1 MSGGGEQADILP
13 ANYVVKDRWKVVS
26 DLAGRGRGLGRQRK
40 RLGDS
45 KTGVL
50 GALTISGRCPRSYLL
65 ACLKVI
71 FAHTFSHYP
80 LSNPAPSHPFP
91 SLVVPVQSSLNNS
104 CRARA
109 AEEGVGGGGSFFAAP
124 WGRTLSEHVFLGFRR
139 GRKAWV

>member
-26 DLAGRGRGLGRQRK
+26 DLAGRGRGLGREKK

-45 KTGVL
+45 RTGAL
-50 GALTISGRCPRSYLL
+50 GALTISGRCPRAYLF

-71 FAHTFSHYP
+71 FAHIFFHYP
-80 LSNPAPSHPFP
+80 LSNPASSHPFP
-91 SLVVPVQSSLNNS
+91 SLVVLVQSNLNNS
-104 CRARA
+104 CRAQA
-109 AEEGVGGGGSFFAAP
+109 AEEGVGGGGSFAAP
-124 WGRTLSEHVFLGFRR
+124 WGRTLSEHLFLGFRR